1 MHRRREGPPK
11 PRPMCSPPTT
21 ATRGR
26 YQRGAVRPPRSVVLP
41 SASIVR
47 PGNVG
52 GRRPPPA
59 ERCITA
65 TASGSAAAQRRLQLE
80 EVGRV
85 GVHPPRTPPARRHA
99 IAAPRAAPSVAGEN
113 PPLAPPPVR
122 HPRPAAVPAGGR
134 RL

>member
-41 SASIVR
+41 SASIGR

-52 GRRPPPA
+52 GGGPPPGGRGTGGGGRPPPG
-59 ERCITA
+59 ERGSPA

-85 GVHPPRTPPARRHA
+85 GVHTRRSPP
-99 IAAPRAAPSVAGEN
+99 
-113 PPLAPPPVR
+113 
-122 HPRPAAVPAGGR
+122 
-134 RL
+134 